1 MGTGDRDDGQAQL
14 WRRAYEIF
22 DDLLEKPKE
31 ERDQLARA
39 LAAGDSALLAIVFDL
54 LRNATE
60 EGLDTVAEEEPRV
73 GSKIG
78 RYEITA
84 KLGRGGMGHV
94 YAARDTE
101 LGRVV
106 ALKFLSGQ
114 TGSPGGGSA
123 DRLIQEAKA
132 ASALNHPNIVTVY
145 DVVRQGSE
153 IALAMELIEGQ
164 SMRELC
170 DRPQPVENV
179 VRWARQIAQA
189 LAATH
194 ARGIV
199 HRDIK
204 PENVMLR
211 PDGYVKVL
219 DFGLARR
226 SRLPGASTSLSSS
239 LFGGLGGTLSYM
251 SPEQTRGDSPTPA
264 SDIFSL
270 GSMLYELLCGRH
282 PFQSGSPIDTA
293 YAIAHQDPKRA
304 ESIRSEIPG
313 RISSLLHAMMA
324 KDPAVRP
331 AAAEVEHRL
340 AALGTQP
347 QLPRPPRIWL
357 RTAIFA
363 GIVLILAGVW
373 ILRDR
378 IVRKVPLVLEP
389 ITRLLDKNVTAA
401 ALSPDGTQLVY
412 ALVDGP
418 LYLRRMSDGGTMTL
432 PVPGIRASRLVWFA
446 DGKQILVSGT
456 EGAEGKPSL
465 WVLSLDRAGRD
476 PELIPYQGRD
486 AAPSPDGSRIALR
499 STDGNAI
506 RVIDRDGSHPRVVRS
521 ASPGAAFH
529 SVVWSPD
536 SKRISYMVLTQ
547 VARPPAKYSFVFET
561 ADVESGAVVERVDEL
576 PMFSANALPDGRILC
591 LPWAYP
597 ATSHGGEL
605 IEIRTDPSTGKVL
618 GQTRTPMPY
627 SKDGVFSSLTVSND
641 GSLMALV
648 SASEFVNIYAAEFSA
663 APSPELANVRRL
675 TFGLTQDYPQ
685 SWTGDSGSI
694 LFESNRNGKFDLF
707 RFDLATARE
716 VPLFR
721 GPEDSVQPRATPDGK
736 WILFREGE
744 SRFVAR
750 LMRIPIEGGAEPA
763 TVPMD
768 GMKGEEQGCGLLPGS
783 RCVARSIESDQFVI
797 RELDPVKGKGRV
809 LARTPYSPYLIF
821 DWSLSP
827 DGEVIASPNHDSQ
840 SAIIRLTPLDSQSE
854 ERFVTLDG
862 MRSLSSVSWSA
873 DGKGLFVTTNTGA
886 GGVMWYT
893 DLAGHT
899 TKLLESSK
907 ATFVVVSRDGHKIAY
922 PDQVTS
928 SSVQLLKRR

>member
-331 AAAEVEHRL
+331 
-340 AALGTQP
+340 
-347 QLPRPPRIWL
+347 
-357 RTAIFA
+357 
-363 GIVLILAGVW
+363 
-373 ILRDR
+373 
-378 IVRKVPLVLEP
+378 
-389 ITRLLDKNVTAA
+389 TAA
-401 ALSPDGTQLVY
+401 DLAEDCDIRRNRSDSGRCVDLARPDRQEGAFGSRAHHPPARQERH
-412 ALVDGP
+412 
-418 LYLRRMSDGGTMTL
+418 RRCL
-432 PVPGIRASRLVWFA
+432 VPGRHAARICAGGWA
-446 DGKQILVSGT
+446 AVSAAH
-456 EGAEGKPSL
+456 ER
-465 WVLSLDRAGRD
+465 WRND
-476 PELIPYQGRD
+476 D
-486 AAPSPDGSRIALR
+486 AAGTGHSSIA
-499 STDGNAI
+499 A
-506 RVIDRDGSHPRVVRS
+506 RVVRGWQ
-521 ASPGAAFH
+521 ADPRQRYRGGGGKAFPLG
-529 SVVWSPD
+529 VV
-536 SKRISYMVLTQ
+536 
-547 VARPPAKYSFVFET
+547 
-561 ADVESGAVVERVDEL
+561 
-576 PMFSANALPDGRILC
+576 
-591 LPWAYP
+591 
-597 ATSHGGEL
+597 
-605 IEIRTDPSTGKVL
+605 
-618 GQTRTPMPY
+618 
-627 SKDGVFSSLTVSND
+627 
-641 GSLMALV
+641 
-648 SASEFVNIYAAEFSA
+648 
-663 APSPELANVRRL
+663 
-675 TFGLTQDYPQ
+675 
-685 SWTGDSGSI
+685 
-694 LFESNRNGKFDLF
+694 
-707 RFDLATARE
+707 
-716 VPLFR
+716 
-721 GPEDSVQPRATPDGK
+721 
-736 WILFREGE
+736 
-744 SRFVAR
+744 
-750 LMRIPIEGGAEPA
+750 
-763 TVPMD
+763 
-768 GMKGEEQGCGLLPGS
+768 PGS
-783 RCVARSIESDQFVI
+783 RR
-797 RELDPVKGKGRV
+797 P
-809 LARTPYSPYLIF
+809 
-821 DWSLSP
+821 
-827 DGEVIASPNHDSQ
+827 
-840 SAIIRLTPLDSQSE
+840 
-854 ERFVTLDG
+854 
-862 MRSLSSVSWSA
+862 
-873 DGKGLFVTTNTGA
+873 
-886 GGVMWYT
+886 
-893 DLAGHT
+893 
-899 TKLLESSK
+899 
-907 ATFVVVSRDGHKIAY
+907 
-922 PDQVTS
+922 
-928 SSVQLLKRR
+928 